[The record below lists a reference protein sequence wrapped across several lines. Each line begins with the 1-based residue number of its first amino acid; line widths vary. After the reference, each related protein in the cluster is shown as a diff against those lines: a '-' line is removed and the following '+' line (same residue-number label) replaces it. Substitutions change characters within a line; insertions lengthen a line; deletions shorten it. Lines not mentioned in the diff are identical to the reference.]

1 MTPSRAPVPAE
12 ALATLRRRLAALPP
26 RHPDRK
32 EVMASACGLYAIS
45 RATLYRLLRG
55 DRRPRDAHRADRG
68 RPHVMSDAD
77 IQLWCEIVAAVKKST
92 TNRKGRHLSTA
103 RALKLLEEH
112 GVHTPDGYRRLAPGL
127 LTISTLNR
135 HMRRLGYDQAR
146 MAREPAAVRF
156 QAEHGND
163 LWHFDMSPS
172 DLKHLPA
179 PPPWVDMRREGAPT
193 LMLFSVVDDRSGVAY
208 LEYHCVYGED
218 VEAALGF
225 VFRAMA
231 PKPEGASNPLQGIPR
246 QLYLDNGPVTKS
258 AVFKRVMECLDVA
271 VTPHMP
277 AGSDGTRTTARAK
290 GKVERPFRTVKEAH
304 ETLYHH
310 HTPETEEEANLWLA
324 RFVDREN
331 ARDHR
336 HESHSRVEDWLAN
349 PPPDGV
355 RAMCSWQRFC
365 SFARE
370 PERRTVGLDA
380 RVSVAGVAYEVDP
393 GLAGETVV
401 LWWGLFDAELYVE
414 HGEDRFGP
422 FDPVG
427 GPVPLHRYRKHRKS
441 KREARVE
448 QVAELAS
455 RITIPRSALSG
466 EPDLVVAGP
475 TAPSP
480 PSRPFVGPD
489 LFQEVAFATEIK
501 ARQAIADE
509 LRLPLGKLAPD
520 DLLFIRE
527 LLGRTLARAE
537 VMAAVRGRFPPGRTH
552 AG

>member
-1 MTPSRAPVPAE
+1 MTAWRAPVPAE

-32 EVMASACGLYAIS
+32 EIMASTCQLYAVS
-45 RATLYRLLRG
+45 RATLYRLLNG

-68 RPHVMSDAD
+68 RARVMSDVE
-77 IQLWCEIVAAVKKST
+77 IQLWCELVAAVKKST

-103 RALKLLEEH
+103 RALELLEKH
-112 GVHTPDGYRRLAPGL
+112 GVHTPDGHRQLPPGL

-156 QAEHGND
+156 QAEHAND

-172 DLKHLPA
+172 DLKHLPK
-179 PPPWVDMRREGAPT
+179 PPWVDEARGGSLT

-208 LEYHCVYGED
+208 VEYHCVYGED

-225 VFRAMA
+225 LFRAMA
-231 PKPEGASNPLQGIPR
+231 PKPEGSTNPLQGMPR
-246 QLYLDNGPVTKS
+246 QLQPDNGPVAKS
-258 AVFKRVMECLDVA
+258 AVFKRVMECLGVA
-271 VTPHMP
+271 VTPHLP
-277 AGSDGTRTTARAK
+277 AGSDGSRTTARAK
-290 GKVERPFRTVKEAH
+290 GKVERPFRTIKEAH

-310 HTPETEEEANLWLA
+310 HAPETEEEANLWLA

-331 ARDHR
+331 GRDHR
-336 HESHSRVEDWLAN
+336 LEPHSRVEDWLAN
-349 PPPDGV
+349 QPPDGI
-355 RAMCSWQRFC
+355 RGMCSWQRFC
-365 SFARE
+365 AFARE

-380 RVSVAGVAYEVDP
+380 RVSVAGVIYEVDP
-393 GLAGETVV
+393 ELAGETVV
-401 LWWGLFDAELYVE
+401 LWWGLFDDELYVE
-414 HGEDRFGP
+414 RGDERFGP

-441 KREARVE
+441 KREARAD
-448 QVAELAS
+448 QVAALATK
-455 RITIPRSALSG
+455 ITIPRSALTG
-466 EPDLVVAGP
+466 EADLVVMGP
-475 TAPSP
+475 SASAAAMK
-480 PSRPFVGPD
+480 PFVGPD
-489 LFQEVAFATEIK
+489 PFQETTFATDLK

-509 LRLPLGKLAPD
+509 LRLPLGKLAPA

-527 LLGRTLARAE
+527 LLARTLVRAE
-537 VMAAVRGRFPPGRTH
+537 VMAAVREHFPPGRAH
-552 AG
+552 AI